1 MTPHYVRF
9 ARSLALLGG
18 LGALTTGC
26 PETTTPEDASS
37 GGADGFAT
45 MHDARVGV
53 VDDAYIDPTTDAH
66 VDPTNDAYAV
76 ADDAFNIC
84 DTCSC
89 FGPGGDGAVDAGV
102 TDCTTLVGAEVC
114 CAAVGPLAPPDLVV

>member
-26 PETTTPEDASS
+26 PETTTPDDASS
-37 GGADGFAT
+37 GGADAVASS
-45 MHDARVGV
+45 HDAHVSPT
-53 VDDAYIDPTTDAH
+53 DDAHVDPTTDAYVH
-66 VDPTNDAYAV
+66 PTNDAYAV

-102 TDCTTLVGAEVC
+102 TDCTTLAGAEVC